1 MRKLFYAM
9 IVTLA
14 AFLGFTSPG
23 SAQSA
28 GSISNVFAIDTNNQ
42 GPAFV
47 AEAQKIN
54 ALAKSMGLPG
64 DQQILLAE
72 IAGDQ
77 TNTIYVV
84 IEYASLAKMEAA
96 TTKLHATQE
105 WQAFIAWM
113 QGAGIDVMS
122 RSVLHNI
129 GGN

>member
-1 MRKLFYAM
+1 MRKLSFAM

-14 AFLGFTSPG
+14 AFVGFATPG

-28 GSISNVFAIDTNNQ
+28 GGISSVFAVDANNQ

-47 AEAQKIN
+47 AEVLKIN

-64 DQQILLAE
+64 EQQILLAE

-84 IEYASLAKMEAA
+84 NEYASLAEMEAA
-96 TTKLHATQE
+96 NAKLNATAE
-105 WQAFIAWM
+105 WQAFVAWA
-113 QGAGIDVMS
+113 QGAGINVLS
-122 RSVLHNI
+122 RTVLRNI